1 MIVLQIPLTRFD
13 SGRDLEAPRRMRS
26 GDAAADLPT
35 ALTIKLMPGERAT
48 VPTGFGVALPS
59 GWCGLV
65 LPRSGLAHKHG
76 ITVVNGPGLI
86 DSGYRGEIKVILLN
100 TSDEV
105 FIAERGQRIA
115 QLAVAPVPDWG
126 FLEVDELPDSTDTR
140 GAQGFG
146 SSG

>member
-1 MIVLQIPLTRFD
+1 MLQIPITRFD
-13 SGRDLEAPRRMRS
+13 PDLELPRQIRG
-26 GDAAADLPT
+26 GDAAADFPT
-35 ALTIKLMPGERAT
+35 AIAVKLEPGQRET
-48 VPTGFGVALPS
+48 VPTGFGVALPP
-59 GWCGLV
+59 GWAGLI

-100 TSDEV
+100 TSDETV
-105 FIAERGQRIA
+105 LLERGQRIA
-115 QLAVAPVPDWG
+115 QFAVTAVPDWS
-126 FLEVDELPDSTDTR
+126 FTEVDELPAETDSR